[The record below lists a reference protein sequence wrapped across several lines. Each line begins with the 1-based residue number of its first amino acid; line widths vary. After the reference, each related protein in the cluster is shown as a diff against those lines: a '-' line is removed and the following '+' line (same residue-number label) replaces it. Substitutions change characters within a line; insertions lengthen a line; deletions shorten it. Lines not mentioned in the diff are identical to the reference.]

1 MVKNSKMD
9 KEKIIDIVKNVQDK
23 SNKDLYSAEE
33 FLYQEYEK
41 TKSIVIDLTRHM
53 DTIEDLHSKITK
65 EIENRKSV

>member
-1 MVKNSKMD
+1 MD

-53 DTIEDLHSKITK
+53 DTIEDLHLKITK